1 MDLLERM
8 INIFID
14 IIPSLLKGL
23 QFTVFIFIMVLVL
36 SIPLGFLVA
45 GIHHFSNKSVKKF
58 IRSYIYV
65 MRGTPLLLQL
75 MFIFFGLPYI
85 NIRFGRI
92 SAVLFAMVLNYA
104 AYYAEIFRG
113 GINSI
118 DRSQFEASKVLGLS
132 KYYAFIKIIAPQTI
146 KNVFPAVGNEV
157 ITLLKDTSLIYILGL
172 NDLLKASKGM
182 ANYKA
187 SLLPFVIAGIIYLL
201 LTALLTKILNSLER
215 RVQY

>member
-1 MDLLERM
+1 MNSVERM
-8 INIFID
+8 SNIFFD

-23 QFTVFIFIMVLVL
+23 QFTVFIFIMVLIL
-36 SIPLGFLVA
+36 SIPLGFFVA
-45 GIHHFSNKSVKKF
+45 GIYHFSNRIVKKL

-85 NIRFGRI
+85 NIRFGRV

-104 AYYAEIFRG
+104 AYYAEIFRA
-113 GINSI
+113 GINSV
-118 DRSQFEASKVLGLS
+118 DKSQFEAAKVLGMH
-132 KYYAFIKIIAPQTI
+132 KYYAFVKIIAPQTI

-187 SLLPFVIAGIIYLL
+187 SLLPFVIAGVIYLI
-201 LTALLTKILNSLER
+201 LTAILTRILSGIER
-215 RVQY
+215 RVEY

>member
-1 MDLLERM
+1 MGAINRALEV
-8 INIFID
+8 IFD
-14 IIPSLLKGL
+14 IVPSLIKGL
-23 QFTVFIFIMVLVL
+23 ELTIFVFVVVLIL
-36 SIPLGFLVA
+36 SIPFGFLIA
-45 GIHHFSNKSVKKF
+45 GIYHFSGKPVRKV

-75 MFIFFGLPYI
+75 MFVFFGLPYI
-85 NIRFGRI
+85 NIKLGRI

-118 DRSQFEASKVLGLS
+118 DKSQFEAAKVLGLS
-132 KYYAFIKIIAPQTI
+132 KRYTFIKIIAPQTI
-146 KNVFPAVGNEV
+146 RNVFPSIGNEV
-157 ITLLKDTSLIYILGL
+157 ITLLKDTALVYILGL

-187 SLLPFVIAGIIYLL
+187 SLLPFVIAGIIYLI
-201 LTALLTKILNSLER
+201 LTAIITRILNKVEG